1 MPPTTGGNTKGSRI
15 SGRSSRTAGA
25 PLRASTIAI
34 GTPSSRHSVVLA
46 AAVFRLSNSAVLDDG
61 LVISDQKFGQ
71 STLIAIAN
79 SGSRTNAVPTA
90 AGMYTQRGRSVLR
103 PLILT
108 PPSHGRDTPMNDEDP
123 FIGRG

>member
-25 PLRASTIAI
+25 PLRASTSAI
-34 GTPSSRHSVVLA
+34 GTPNSTHSAVLA
-46 AAVFRLSNSAVLDDG
+46 AAVFRLSNSAVLDDR

-79 SGSRTNAVPTA
+79 SGSTTNTVPTA
-90 AGMYTQRGRSVLR
+90 AGTYTQRGRCVR
-103 PLILT
+103 GPLIDT
-108 PPSHGRDTPMNDEDP
+108 PPVVGNSDE
-123 FIGRG
+123 R